1 MQPNFGAGGAYNLSR
16 LASPRAVYLGWAG
29 PVAETFTRIFL
40 KLSHS
45 AMILSDILFGDD
57 DQTND
62 QGQKNQSANQNPTNS
77 VGPKNEELEAEREY
91 KRDQSNNK
99 DSDDASAHR
108 NVGANGYTQ
117 RSDQKDQL
125 QNLHIG
131 GSETEPQGGNNHE
144 TANET
149 AQGPGFTEEGSYEL
163 DEQGEGIR
171 MHEQKLGDDHTSES
185 VQRPQDERL

>member
-1 MQPNFGAGGAYNLSR
+1 
-16 LASPRAVYLGWAG
+16 
-29 PVAETFTRIFL
+29 
-40 KLSHS
+40 
-45 AMILSDILFGDD
+45 MILSDELFEEDGTTPKKDGQ
-57 DQTND
+57 QTD
-62 QGQKNQSANQNPTNS
+62 APNQNPTNS
-77 VGPKNEELEAEREY
+77 VGPGNEELARQADY
-91 KRDQSNNK
+91 QRDQSNNK

-108 NVGANGYTQ
+108 NIGANGYTQ

-144 TANET
+144 TAGEQ

-171 MHEQKLGDDHTSES
+171 MHEQKLGDEKPGAS
-185 VQRPQDERL
+185 VQRVQDERSN

>member
-1 MQPNFGAGGAYNLSR
+1 
-16 LASPRAVYLGWAG
+16 
-29 PVAETFTRIFL
+29 
-40 KLSHS
+40 
-45 AMILSDILFGDD
+45 MILSDLLFGDD
-57 DQTND
+57 DQTNA
-62 QGQKNQSANQNPTNS
+62 QGEKIQSENQNPTNA
-77 VGPKNEELEAEREY
+77 VGSGNEALEAEREY

-131 GSETEPQGGNNHE
+131 GGEGEPQGGNNHE

-149 AQGPGFTEEGSYEL
+149 AQGPGFSEEGSYEL

-171 MHEQKLGDDHTSES
+171 MHEQKLGEEAPGKS
-185 VQRPQDERL
+185 VQRTQDESLD